1 MSSASGQRFD
11 ALFEKYPDPK
21 MSLELQIDPSYD
33 RDDSSK
39 NDLIPIS
46 SKMSRD
52 LFFVLLTFSRS
63 IWSRRDTRCPGVPTF
78 IRRLQELKKTNILRD
93 GGPKQSHA
101 QGDLAKRDG

>member
-1 MSSASGQRFD
+1 
-11 ALFEKYPDPK
+11 
-21 MSLELQIDPSYD
+21 MSLELQIGPSHD

-39 NDLIPIS
+39 NDLILIP
-46 SKMSRD
+46 SKIICD
-52 LFFVLLTFSRS
+52 LFFVLLTFSGS
-63 IWSRRDTRCPGVPTF
+63 ILSRRDTRCPGVPTF